1 MKKERDGGG
10 TALVTG
16 AGRGIGRAIAE
27 RLAAEGA
34 AVALAARSAGELEE
48 AREAIARAGGR
59 AAAYPLDVT
68 DPAAVESV
76 VARAE
81 EDLGP
86 VDLLVN
92 NAGSLVSLGPTWET
106 DPEEWWTDLRTNL
119 FGLYLCCRAL
129 IPRMNAR
136 GGGRIVNV
144 TGGGTAWP
152 FPFAS
157 AYGSTKA
164 GVMRLTETLSAEL
177 KETGSPVKVFA
188 MSPGFVRTA
197 MTERF
202 AGTDEGRRWMG
213 RLAERLDRGLDVSPE
228 RAASVVAAVAA
239 GRLDALEGR
248 HMDAGDDAERL
259 AELEA
264 RGGEIAAKG
273 LRVLRIRNE

>member
-1 MKKERDGGG
+1 MKNERLFPGA
-10 TALVTG
+10 ALVTG

-34 AVALAARSAGELEE
+34 ATALAARSVEQLEE
-48 AREAIARAGGR
+48 AQEAIAKAGGR

-68 DPAAVESV
+68 DPEAVESV
-76 VARAE
+76 VDRAE
-81 EDLGP
+81 KELGSIG
-86 VDLLVN
+86 LLVN
-92 NAGSLVSLGPTWET
+92 NAGSLAALGPTWET

-136 GGGRIVNV
+136 GSGRIVNV

-177 KETGSPVKVFA
+177 KHTGSPVKVFA
-188 MSPGFVRTA
+188 LSPGFVRTA

-202 AGTDEGRRWMG
+202 AETEEGRRWMG
-213 RLAERLDRGLDVSPE
+213 RLADRLEKGLDVPPE
-228 RAASVVAAVAA
+228 RAASVVAAIAA

-259 AELEA
+259 GDLEA
-264 RGGEIAAKG
+264 RGAEIAEKNF
-273 LRVLRIRNE
+273 RVLRIRNE